1 MHGVSAD
8 AALQGWNPES
18 SGLVPTGREPSLTL
32 SRSGGLGYVQVH
44 RTKSLGPTR
53 LGFQPPIRGHGGKLA
68 GAPAAEASGEAGMEI
83 TETTPQQMNRLTI
96 GGEREP
102 IRELFELL
110 ACYIATAAGAYGVV
124 VWSGRLATTLLP
136 TLAQYPKSFLVCLA
150 VSFVVLLAASNSWL
164 RTAKG
169 QPIRSAIATWAY
181 PIILAAGLW
190 GGYRYSE
197 YDFPRTEQGRQY
209 EAALSAC
216 MEQPMCIR
224 RMQRKDY

>member
-1 MHGVSAD
+1 
-8 AALQGWNPES
+8 
-18 SGLVPTGREPSLTL
+18 
-32 SRSGGLGYVQVH
+32 
-44 RTKSLGPTR
+44 
-53 LGFQPPIRGHGGKLA
+53 
-68 GAPAAEASGEAGMEI
+68 MEN
-83 TETTPQQMNRLTI
+83 TETTPLQMNRLTI

-110 ACYIATAAGAYGVV
+110 ACYVATGAVAYGVV
-124 VWSGRLATTLLP
+124 VGSGKLAVRLLP
-136 TLAQYPKSFLVCLA
+136 ALSQYSKGFLVCLA

-169 QPIRSAIATWAY
+169 QPIRRAIAAWAY

-216 MEQPMCIR
+216 MEHPMCAR
-224 RMQRKDY
+224 RLQRKDY

>member
-1 MHGVSAD
+1 M
-8 AALQGWNPES
+8 
-18 SGLVPTGREPSLTL
+18 
-32 SRSGGLGYVQVH
+32 
-44 RTKSLGPTR
+44 
-53 LGFQPPIRGHGGKLA
+53 
-68 GAPAAEASGEAGMEI
+68 
-83 TETTPQQMNRLTI
+83 ETTDTAPLHMNQLTI
-96 GGEREP
+96 DGEREP

-110 ACYIATAAGAYGVV
+110 ACYIATGALAYGVV
-124 VWSGRLATTLLP
+124 VGSGKLAVRLLP
-136 TLAQYPKSFLVCLA
+136 ALSQYPKGFLIGLA
-150 VSFVVLLAASNSWL
+150 ASFVVLLAASNSWL

-169 QPIRSAIATWAY
+169 QTIRRAIATWAY

-197 YDFPRTEQGRQY
+197 YDFPRTKQGRQY